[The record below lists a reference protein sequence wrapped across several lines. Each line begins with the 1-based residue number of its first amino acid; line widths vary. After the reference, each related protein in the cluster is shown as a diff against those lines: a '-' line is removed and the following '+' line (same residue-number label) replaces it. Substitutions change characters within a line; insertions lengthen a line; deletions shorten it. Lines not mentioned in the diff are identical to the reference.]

1 MMKRTI
7 LFLLIFATM
16 RVFSQDAEEISGP
29 WKTSGLIS
37 LSLNQA
43 SYSNWSAGGEN
54 SVAFSAI
61 GKFFADYTK
70 NDFSINNALTL
81 KYGILK
87 NESFDKAR
95 KNEDQIELV
104 SRFNHKFSNHWSAS
118 GQVNFTTQFT
128 NGFNYPDDST
138 VVSKFLAPGYL
149 TAAPGLMYKPVDYF
163 SILFTPITLRGI
175 FVNDQR
181 LADAGAYGVN
191 PAEFEVDSISG
202 QRKKIKDGEQVKIK
216 MGAFA
221 EFYFKKE
228 IKTDLNLE
236 SRLNFFYNY
245 LEDNNIPDGKLPL
258 DINWQTF
265 VNYKL
270 NKWFSTSFYAQL
282 AYMPGDVFID
292 RAVLAGETK
301 PVPND
306 KIQIFQ
312 TFGIGLA
319 YNF

>member
-1 MMKRTI
+1 MKRTI
-7 LFLLIFATM
+7 VFLMIFAALN
-16 RVFSQDAEEISGP
+16 VFSQDAEEPSGP

-43 SYSNWSAGGEN
+43 SYSNWTAGGEN
-54 SVAFSAI
+54 SIAFSAV
-61 GKFFADYTK
+61 GKYFADYTK
-70 NDFSINNALTL
+70 NNFSINNALTL
-81 KYGILK
+81 KYGVLK

-95 KNEDQIELV
+95 KNEDQIELI
-104 SRFNHKFSNHWSAS
+104 SRFNQKFSEHWSIS
-118 GQVNFTTQFT
+118 GQANFTTQFA
-128 NGFNYPDDST
+128 NGYNYPDDST

-149 TAAPGLMYKPVDYF
+149 TVAPGLMYKPVDYF
-163 SILFTPITLRGI
+163 SILFTPITMRGI
-175 FVNDQR
+175 FVSDQG

-191 PAEFEVDSISG
+191 AAEYDTTGG

-228 IKTDLNLE
+228 IKPDLNLE

-245 LEDNNIPDGKLPL
+245 LKDNNILVGKLPL

-265 VNYKL
+265 LNYKL
-270 NKWFSTSFYAQL
+270 NKWFSTNFYAQL

-292 RAVLAGETK
+292 RTVLTGETK
-301 PVPND
+301 PLPND
-306 KIQIFQ
+306 KIQLFQ